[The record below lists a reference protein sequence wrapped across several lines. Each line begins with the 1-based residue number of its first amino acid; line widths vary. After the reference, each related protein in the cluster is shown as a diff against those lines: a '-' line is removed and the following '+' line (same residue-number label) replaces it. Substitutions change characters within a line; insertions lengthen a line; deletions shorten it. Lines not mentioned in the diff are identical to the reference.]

1 MRRKTKTTVLSLLLA
16 AVLLCLPF
24 CGASAQEARQTSATQ
39 LEQGLYFLKNKGS
52 GLYASA
58 DTENT
63 QSIRQQPFSGENN
76 QIWVIKRS
84 ADAGYYNVQNG
95 LLDASYYLAQ
105 GLQTTS
111 NRAAASMLSGG
122 AFNVS
127 ISNNTDGTYFISGK
141 KQSMDFTKYLE
152 IPNNS
157 NASGSLLSWYT
168 FDTASIDYH
177 SWYLEPA
184 GYVLGDANMDGYLD
198 IRDATEIQMYLA
210 GYESFTAAQTYLA
223 DFDCNGVV
231 DIRDATAI
239 QMYLAGKTVRINGQL
254 FQTGTKIQY
263 IASYGCGATVNSVQG
278 KVTYPVELLE
288 LDKESID
295 CFIGGSLLV
304 STKTPGVINFN
315 SFDIGSGIDFQNS
328 APILTATFTVKSGL
342 DVQQGNI
349 SLGMEIVSDLAGNNY
364 TGTQSE
370 AVEALTK

>member
-1 MRRKTKTTVLSLLLA
+1 M
-16 AVLLCLPF
+16 
-24 CGASAQEARQTSATQ
+24 
-39 LEQGLYFLKNKGS
+39 
-52 GLYASA
+52 YASA

-105 GLQTTS
+105 GLQTTL

-263 IASYGCGATVNSVQG
+263 IASYGCGAAVNSVQG

-370 AVEALTK
+370 AVVALTK